1 VPISGR
7 QRRIRAF
14 VAIKMQAPKVR
25 SKGYCSIGSFDEIA
39 VGFILCFALH
49 CFALPSVLTD
59 GLRDLTKVALA
70 T

>member
-1 VPISGR
+1 MGAFVAISER

-14 VAIKMQAPKVR
+14 VANKMRAPQVR
-25 SKGYCSIGSFDEIA
+25 CKDYRQYYRR
-39 VGFILCFALH
+39 FIL

-59 GLRDLTKVALA
+59 GSRDLTKVALA